1 MRESSELSSG
11 LVNISDMELE
21 RTSVIEMYLN
31 ASDHL
36 WKWQNSFNF
45 SSEIHEKKTFSV
57 VNLAMP
63 LASGTSSNGYAI
75 LNYYYKNMP
84 DFTYRIYSN
93 SELAVYW
100 SYNY

>member
-1 MRESSELSSG
+1 MDVER
-11 LVNISDMELE
+11 IS
-21 RTSVIEMYLN
+21 VVEMYLN
-31 ASDHL
+31 ASDNL
-36 WKWQNSFNF
+36 WKWQNSVN
-45 SSEIHEKKTFSV
+45 SSSGIYEKKTFSV

-63 LASGTSSNGYAI
+63 SASGTSSNGYAV
-75 LNYYYKNMP
+75 LNYHYKNMP